1 MIKSDELNEN
11 LLNKNPKLNFV
22 INVKFDQ
29 QKILQKLKS
38 NTLIF
43 AKIQE
48 LSITDSELLK
58 YIASNFKLRKR
69 TKKCYWRNLWNNYFK
84 RTKQNKIL

>member
-58 YIASNFKLRKR
+58 YILKF
-69 TKKCYWRNLWNNYFK
+69 
-84 RTKQNKIL
+84 